1 MIKLEKVKK
10 EYLVE
15 IWEIAY
21 GPKADLKWMA
31 LNGPYFKDPVLTKEE
46 FLDGW
51 GKTIVDNPQIR
62 VIIYEEKLVGIATSY
77 WEDGKLKQWLEVGI
91 VIYNEK
97 NWGKGIGSVALKMWL
112 KTLFSI
118 YPELPH
124 LSFTTWSGNPGMEKI
139 GKKVGMQKEG
149 VIRKVRFWQGKYYDS
164 VKYGILREELLD

>member
-10 EYLVE
+10 EDLAE
-15 IWEIAY
+15 SWEIAY

-51 GKTIVDNPQIR
+51 GKTIVGNLQMR
-62 VIIYEEKLVGIATSY
+62 VIVHEEKIVGMATSY

-91 VIYNEK
+91 VIYNER

-112 KTLFSI
+112 KTLFSMN
-118 YPELPH
+118 PELPH

-139 GKKVGMQKEG
+139 GEKAGMQKEG